1 MSSRSTRSL
10 RQGFTTGSAAAA
22 AAKAALIALLT
33 GHTETLAD
41 IPLPESGRLVITVDE
56 VILDSDQAVAWVV
69 KDGGDDPDATHGA
82 RIGCAASLVPG
93 EEGPA
98 VSLEGGPG
106 VGQVTLPGLPVP
118 VGQAAINPGP
128 RAQITKAAQEVLAE
142 AGYRGAVRLVLMV
155 ANGEKIAAK
164 TLNPRL
170 GIVGGISIL
179 GTTGIVKPFSHE
191 AWQATIASGLAVAK
205 AMGVDLAA
213 LTTGRKSERLLMA
226 QRPDLP
232 PWAFIQAA
240 DYFAF
245 ALKLAADVGFK
256 RIMWGC
262 FFGKLLK
269 MAQGLEYTHAK
280 AGASDMAMLARMAQ
294 ACEASPAT
302 VAAVARANTARH
314 ALELMDPGVR
324 PAFAARVAAKA
335 LDAARR
341 FAGPRPDLEI
351 VCFDFSGELLTRV
364 SSRDQP
370 G

>member
-1 MSSRSTRSL
+1 V
-10 RQGFTTGSAAAA
+10 
-22 AAKAALIALLT
+22 
-33 GHTETLAD
+33 
-41 IPLPESGRLVITVDE
+41 GR
-56 VILDSDQAVAWVV
+56 
-69 KDGGDDPDATHGA
+69 
-82 RIGCAASLVPG
+82 
-93 EEGPA
+93 
-98 VSLEGGPG
+98 
-106 VGQVTLPGLPVP
+106 VTLPGLPVS

-128 RAQITKAAQEVLAE
+128 RAQITKAAREALAE
-142 AGYRGAVRLVLMV
+142 VGYQGAVRLVLMV

-205 AMGVDLAA
+205 AMGVGVDLAA

-245 ALKLAADVGFK
+245 ALKLAADQGFE
-256 RIMWGC
+256 RIVWGC

-280 AGASDMAMLARMAQ
+280 AGASDMALLAQMAQ
-294 ACEASPAT
+294 ACGASPET

-324 PAFAARVAAKA
+324 PAFASRVAAKA

-341 FAGPRPDLEI
+341 FAGPGPGLEI
-351 VCFDFSGELLTRV
+351 VCFDFSGELLTRA
-364 SSRDQP
+364 SSENQP